1 MATCNSIPDFLI
13 RSSVIYAFTNE
24 TYMLDSLTCQG
35 TIQQTLIQ
43 MDSLNMHVIK
53 PQGLPIITEDVRTPL
68 PHHPTIVVP
77 VQ

>member
-1 MATCNSIPDFLI
+1 
-13 RSSVIYAFTNE
+13 
-24 TYMLDSLTCQG
+24 MLDSLTCQG

-68 PHHPTIVVP
+68 PHHPTIIMTRCTCSVILEVKCNIINQVWSSCDATP
-77 VQ
+77 P